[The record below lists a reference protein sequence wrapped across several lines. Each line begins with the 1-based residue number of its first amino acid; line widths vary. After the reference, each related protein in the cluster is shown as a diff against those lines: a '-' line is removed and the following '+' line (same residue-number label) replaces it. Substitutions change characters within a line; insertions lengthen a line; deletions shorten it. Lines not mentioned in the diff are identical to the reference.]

1 MENTIAVVSD
11 PIFLEHRLEGPPG
24 TEGSRPPPAP
34 AHPER
39 PERLLAAL
47 EALTAIPGHAD
58 RLLRLSPRDATDD
71 ELGRVHEPRYV
82 EELSRI
88 RNRRGYLD
96 ADTYYAPASHAAATR
111 AAGGCVAMVD
121 ALLTGSAGY
130 GLSLVRP
137 PGHHAR
143 PGAAMG
149 FCLLNNVAVA
159 AAHARANGAD
169 RVAIVDWDVHHGN
182 GTQEMF
188 YADPSVL
195 YVSLHQW
202 PLYPGTGA
210 RDERGEGEGTGA
222 TVNIPLSPGAGD
234 AAYAAAVERIV
245 APALVEFD
253 PDLLLVSA
261 GFDAH
266 ERDPLA
272 AMELTHL
279 GYAAMTRQLVRAM
292 PRGARGR
299 VGIVLVGGYDLVAL
313 RTSLAATLTALEG
326 TDEGQDAASAGVRP
340 PSVGARHEEDLRLAE
355 DARSRAGR

>member
-11 PIFLEHRLEGPPG
+11 PIFLEHRLEERGG
-24 TEGSRPPPAP
+24 TIGT
-34 AHPER
+34 HPER
-39 PERLLAAL
+39 PERLVAAL
-47 EALTAIPGHAD
+47 EALSALPGHEE
-58 RLLRLSPRDATDD
+58 RVVRLSPRDATDD

-88 RNRRGYLD
+88 RDRRGYLD
-96 ADTYYAPASHAAATR
+96 ADTYYAPGSHAAAMR

-121 ALLTGSAGY
+121 ALLGGTASF

-149 FCLLNNVAVA
+149 CCLLNNVAVA
-159 AAHARANGAD
+159 AAHARASGAR

-210 RDERGEGEGTGA
+210 RGETGSGEGTGA

-234 AAYAAAVERIV
+234 AAYVAAVERIV
-245 APALVEFD
+245 APRLVEFD
-253 PDLLLVSA
+253 PDLLLISA

-272 AMELTHL
+272 AMELTHT
-279 GYAAMTRQLVRAM
+279 GYAEMTRHLARAM
-292 PRGARGR
+292 PRGAPGR
-299 VGIVLVGGYDLVAL
+299 VGVVLEGGYDLTAL
-313 RTSLAATLTALEG
+313 RTSLGATLMALG
-326 TDEGQDAASAGVRP
+326 GAGS
-340 PSVGARHEEDLRLAE
+340 PSDVPRTSIGPRHEADLRLAE
-355 DARSRAGR
+355 DAQRREGH